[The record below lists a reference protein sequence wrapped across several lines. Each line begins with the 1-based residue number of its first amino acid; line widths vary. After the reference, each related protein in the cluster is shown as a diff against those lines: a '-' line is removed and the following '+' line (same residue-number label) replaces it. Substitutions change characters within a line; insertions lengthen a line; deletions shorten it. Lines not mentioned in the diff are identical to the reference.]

1 MEKKQT
7 EVFKNFIRVK
17 EMEVSDVLCLLEECA
32 DKLEMVEDYFL
43 FRNDQESRELDER
56 LANGLSHIVGNVK
69 DDLRLITAE
78 MMVDVDK
85 DIATLEKMQAEEREA
100 KANQVNA

>member
-17 EMEVSDVLCLLEECA
+17 EMEVSDVLCLLEACA

-56 LANGLSHIVGNVK
+56 LANGLGHIVGDVK
-69 DDLRLITAE
+69 DDLRLITDE
-78 MMVDVDK
+78 LMVEVDK
-85 DIATLEKMQAEEREA
+85 DVAELKLRRAQEEKKEGT
-100 KANQVNA
+100 QVNA